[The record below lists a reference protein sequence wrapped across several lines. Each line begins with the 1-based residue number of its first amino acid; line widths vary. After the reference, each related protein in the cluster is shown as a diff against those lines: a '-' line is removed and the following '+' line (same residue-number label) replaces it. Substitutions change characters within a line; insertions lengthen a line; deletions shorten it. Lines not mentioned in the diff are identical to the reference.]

1 MFIYLFDPCHLVI
14 GPGQTF
20 YSPAW
25 LHMLHPV
32 VWRDKTCPYIS
43 QHFHAS
49 CGCLQK
55 TPHST
60 SSHVF
65 RIWMPWSFV
74 CGPKKQHI
82 SVRHWPILASVWPR
96 SHTNHRIPFGLA
108 WTRNLGAAKH
118 LIGYFQ
124 TPWWYISFHNLTA
137 ATWMPMLCG
146 NKKHL

>member
-1 MFIYLFDPCHLVI
+1 MLLEKTFKQVKLSMFIYLFDPCHLVI

-20 YSPAW
+20 YSPAC

-60 SSHVF
+60 SSHSF
-65 RIWMPWSFV
+65 RICLEVLLAAPKDSISLCDTGRYWPLSGQGV
-74 CGPKKQHI
+74 CETRPSHQI
-82 SVRHWPILASVWPR
+82 S
-96 SHTNHRIPFGLA
+96 FGLA

-124 TPWWYISFHNLTA
+124 TPWWYISF
-137 ATWMPMLCG
+137 
-146 NKKHL
+146 